1 MKDFLKV
8 YYQMM
13 EVNKEKLGSLFQKIK
28 YNFKNIIFCVNAL
41 THSSYNS
48 KKNKQNYQRLEF
60 LGDRVLGLIISE
72 AIFKKFK
79 NEEEGK
85 LSKRFSNLVSKKALI
100 EVSKEIELQ
109 KILKTSKEFNDKVK
123 ITDSMLADSL
133 EALIG
138 AIYIDSNFEEVKKV
152 VLNLWCKK
160 LSSQQKPPVDAKS
173 FLQEWCLSSKKKIPI
188 YKILKKR
195 GPDHKPTFLVELTI
209 ENFQKVKGEGST
221 KKNAEIN
228 AAQKLIERIK

>member
-1 MKDFLKV
+1 
-8 YYQMM
+8 MM
-13 EVNKEKLGSLFQKIK
+13 EVNKKKLESLFYKIK

-41 THSSYNS
+41 THSSYDS
-48 KKNKQNYQRLEF
+48 KNYKTNYQRLEF

-72 AIFKKFK
+72 AVFKRFK

-85 LSKRFSNLVSKKALI
+85 LSKRFSDLVSKKTLI

-109 KILKTSKEFNDKVK
+109 NTINTSKEYIDKIK

-152 VLNLWCKK
+152 VLNLWSKK
-160 LSSQQKPPVDAKS
+160 LSSQEKPPVDAKS
-173 FLQEWCLSSKKKIPI
+173 FLQEWCLSKKKKIPV
-188 YKILKKR
+188 YKILEKS
-195 GPDHKPTFLVELTI
+195 GPDHKPTFLVELRI
-209 ENFQKVKGEGST
+209 ENFQKVQGEGST
-221 KKNAEIN
+221 KKKAEID
-228 AAQKLIERIK
+228 AAQKIIEKIK

>member
-1 MKDFLKV
+1 
-8 YYQMM
+8 MM
-13 EVNKEKLGSLFQKIK
+13 EVNKQKLGSLFQKIK
-28 YNFKNIIFCVNAL
+28 YNFKNIVFCVNAL
-41 THSSYNS
+41 THSSYNNE
-48 KKNKQNYQRLEF
+48 KNKKNYQRLEF

-100 EVSKEIELQ
+100 EISKEIELQ
-109 KILKTSKEFNDKVK
+109 KILQTSKEFNDKVK

-160 LSSQQKPPVDAKS
+160 LSLKQKPPVDAKS
-173 FLQEWCLSSKKKIPI
+173 FLQEWCLSRKKKIPI
-188 YKILKKR
+188 YKVLEKK
-195 GPDHKPTFLVELTI
+195 GPDHKPTFLIALTI

-221 KKNAEIN
+221 KKNAEID
-228 AAQKLIERIK
+228 AAQKFIEKIK

>member
-1 MKDFLKV
+1 
-8 YYQMM
+8 MM
-13 EVNKEKLGSLFQKIK
+13 EVNKKKLESLFYKIK

-41 THSSYNS
+41 THSSYDS
-48 KKNKQNYQRLEF
+48 KNYKTNYQRLEF

-72 AIFKKFK
+72 AIFKRFK

-85 LSKRFSNLVSKKALI
+85 LSKRFSDLVSKKTLI

-109 KILKTSKEFNDKVK
+109 NTINTSKEYIDKIK

-152 VLNLWCKK
+152 VLNLWGKK
-160 LSSQQKPPVDAKS
+160 LSSQEKPPVDAKS
-173 FLQEWCLSSKKKIPI
+173 FLQEWCLSKKKKIPV
-188 YKILKKR
+188 YKILEKS
-195 GPDHKPTFLVELTI
+195 GPDHKPTFLVELRI

-221 KKNAEIN
+221 KKKAEID
-228 AAQKLIERIK
+228 AAQKIIEKIK

>member
-1 MKDFLKV
+1 
-8 YYQMM
+8 MM
-13 EVNKEKLGSLFQKIK
+13 EVNKKKLESLFYKIK

-41 THSSYNS
+41 THSSYDS
-48 KKNKQNYQRLEF
+48 KNYKTNYQRLEF

-72 AIFKKFK
+72 AIFKRFK

-85 LSKRFSNLVSKKALI
+85 LSKRFSDLVSKKTLI

-109 KILKTSKEFNDKVK
+109 NTINTSKEYINKIK

-152 VLNLWCKK
+152 VLNLWGKK
-160 LSSQQKPPVDAKS
+160 LSSQEKPPVDAKS
-173 FLQEWCLSSKKKIPI
+173 FLQEWCLSKKKKIPV
-188 YKILKKR
+188 YKILEKS
-195 GPDHKPTFLVELTI
+195 GPDHKPTFLVELRI
-209 ENFQKVKGEGST
+209 ENFQKVQGEGST
-221 KKNAEIN
+221 KKKAEID
-228 AAQKLIERIK
+228 AAQKIIEKIK

>member
-1 MKDFLKV
+1 
-8 YYQMM
+8 MM
-13 EVNKEKLGSLFQKIK
+13 EVNKKKLESLFYKIK

-41 THSSYNS
+41 THSSYDS
-48 KKNKQNYQRLEF
+48 KNYKTNYQRLEF

-72 AIFKKFK
+72 AVFKRFK

-85 LSKRFSNLVSKKALI
+85 LSKRFSDLVSKKTLI

-109 KILKTSKEFNDKVK
+109 NTINTSKEYIDKIK

-152 VLNLWCKK
+152 VLNLWGKK
-160 LSSQQKPPVDAKS
+160 LSSQEKPPVDAKS
-173 FLQEWCLSSKKKIPI
+173 FLQEWCLSKKKKIPV
-188 YKILKKR
+188 YKILEKS
-195 GPDHKPTFLVELTI
+195 GPDHKPTFLVELRI
-209 ENFQKVKGEGST
+209 ENFQKVQGEGST
-221 KKNAEIN
+221 KKKAEID
-228 AAQKLIERIK
+228 AAQKIIEKIK

>member
-1 MKDFLKV
+1 
-8 YYQMM
+8 MM
-13 EVNKEKLGSLFQKIK
+13 EVNKKKLESLFYKIK

-41 THSSYNS
+41 THSSYDS
-48 KKNKQNYQRLEF
+48 KNYKTNYQRLEF

-72 AIFKKFK
+72 AIFKRFK

-85 LSKRFSNLVSKKALI
+85 LSKRFSDLVSKKTLI

-109 KILKTSKEFNDKVK
+109 NTINTSKEYINKIK

-152 VLNLWCKK
+152 VLNLWGKK
-160 LSSQQKPPVDAKS
+160 LSSQEKPPVDAKS
-173 FLQEWCLSSKKKIPI
+173 FLQEWCLSKKKKIPV
-188 YKILKKR
+188 YKILEKS
-195 GPDHKPTFLVELTI
+195 GPDHKPTFLVELRI

-221 KKNAEIN
+221 KKKAEID
-228 AAQKLIERIK
+228 AAQKIIEKIK

>member
-1 MKDFLKV
+1 
-8 YYQMM
+8 MM
-13 EVNKEKLGSLFQKIK
+13 EVNKKKLESLFHKIK

-41 THSSYNS
+41 THSSYDS
-48 KKNKQNYQRLEF
+48 KNYKTNYQRLEF

-72 AIFKKFK
+72 AIFNRFK

-85 LSKRFSNLVSKKALI
+85 LSKRFSDLVSKKTLI

-109 KILKTSKEFNDKVK
+109 NTINTSKEYIDKIK

-152 VLNLWCKK
+152 VLNLWGKK
-160 LSSQQKPPVDAKS
+160 LSSQEKPPVDAKS
-173 FLQEWCLSSKKKIPI
+173 FLQEWCLSKKKKIPV
-188 YKILKKR
+188 YQILEKS
-195 GPDHKPTFLVELTI
+195 GPDHKPTFLVELRI
-209 ENFQKVKGEGST
+209 ENFQKVNGEGST
-221 KKNAEIN
+221 KKKAEID
-228 AAQKLIERIK
+228 AAQKIVEKIK

>member
-1 MKDFLKV
+1 
-8 YYQMM
+8 MM

-28 YNFKNIIFCVNAL
+28 YNFKNIVFCVNAL

-100 EVSKEIELQ
+100 EVSKEIELHNT
-109 KILKTSKEFNDKVK
+109 INTSKEYIDKIK

-152 VLNLWCKK
+152 VLNLWSKK
-160 LSSQQKPPVDAKS
+160 LSSQEKPPVDAKS
-173 FLQEWCLSSKKKIPI
+173 FLQEWCLSKKKKIPV
-188 YKILKKR
+188 YKILEKS
-195 GPDHKPTFLVELTI
+195 GPDHKPTFLVELRI

-221 KKNAEIN
+221 KKKAEID
-228 AAQKLIERIK
+228 AAQKIIEKIK